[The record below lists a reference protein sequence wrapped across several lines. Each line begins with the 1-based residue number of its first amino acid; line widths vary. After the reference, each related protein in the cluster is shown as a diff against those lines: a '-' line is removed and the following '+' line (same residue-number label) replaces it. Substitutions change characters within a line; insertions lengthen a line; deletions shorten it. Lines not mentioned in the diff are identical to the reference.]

1 MADEQHHLL
10 FVPRGRG
17 YDLIDREGAA
27 PEAGSEIEFE
37 GRLLVLKV
45 GPSPLPGDER
55 RCAYVIPPV

>member
-17 YDLIDREGAA
+17 YELLEREGAA
-27 PEAGSEIEFE
+27 PEVGSEIELG
-37 GRLLVLKV
+37 GRFLVLKV

-55 RCAYVIPPV
+55 RCAFVISAV